1 MKTIKKIL
9 KFSYYF
15 ILIFGGIILF
25 FLGMYILFDAATWL
39 EFWKG
44 IIFSLIGSQIAIIKD

>member
-1 MKTIKKIL
+1 MNTIKKIL

-25 FLGMYILFDAATWL
+25 FLGMYILFDASTWL

-44 IIFSLIGSQIAIIKD
+44 IIFSLIGSQIAIIND